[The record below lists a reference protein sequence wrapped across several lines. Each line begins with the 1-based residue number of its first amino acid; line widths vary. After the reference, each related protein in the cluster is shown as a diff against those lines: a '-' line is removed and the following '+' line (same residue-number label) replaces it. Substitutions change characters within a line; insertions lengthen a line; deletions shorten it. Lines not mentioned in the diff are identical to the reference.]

1 MEIRNDKKTKPT
13 LVNDRRERLEWC
25 VERGRST
32 SYR

>member
-13 LVNDRRERLEWC
+13 LANDRRERLEWC